1 MAPLSG
7 RDHPIAGSHQLR
19 VAIVSESRVKEAPLE
34 GAAPRRWRSGD
45 VGWYGDAETRCWFCG
60 HPGAI
65 VSDTRR
71 VVADE
76 PAA

>member
-7 RDHPIAGSHQLR
+7 RDHRIAGSHRLR
-19 VAIVSESRVKEAPLE
+19 VVFVSESRVEKAPLE
-34 GAAPRRWRSGD
+34 GAAPRRCRSCD